1 MPVREDTRP
10 APLTHHEI
18 LAAAAPFVRAG
29 CTVDLAASDR
39 AERRIAL
46 RPAAGGD
53 GAFKLRFELASL
65 PHGRWR
71 VWRFATDAQG
81 LEARLQ
87 GECAED
93 GLAALAGRM
102 AEVFPATQFEQ
113 GEGWAVAWSL
123 RLPPAGGALPALA
136 AATLRLDGLTL
147 DMSVPAVDRIAATL
161 TLRAPGGDIAELPSD
176 LLAVLGLRWARLDR
190 TGATW
195 RSSLVLRERG
205 AARSAEA
212 QAQLRLAA
220 AHLARTL
227 AEPPAAF
234 HDGRVGARWAVTAR
248 RAVPLLAFAG
258 TIGAALA
265 VPALELP
272 PDSVWRMLIF
282 NAPPLML
289 GLLVVLRELPRVEIP
304 PLPRRPAA
312 ASWRSG
318 PGSVNQGQRRK

>member
-1 MPVREDTRP
+1 MPVREDTRT
-10 APLTHHEI
+10 APLSHHEI

-29 CTVDLAASDR
+29 CRVDLGAGDR
-39 AERRIAL
+39 AERRIVL
-46 RPAAGGD
+46 RPAAAGD
-53 GAFKLRFELASL
+53 PALALALRFELEAL
-65 PHGRWR
+65 PRERWR
-71 VWRFATDAQG
+71 VLRFATDAQG

-87 GECAED
+87 GECREQD
-93 GLAALAGRM
+93 LAALAARC
-102 AEVFPATQFEQ
+102 AEVSPALQFEQ
-113 GEGWAVAWSL
+113 GDGWAAAWSL
-123 RLPPAGGALPALA
+123 RLPAGARALPEVA

-147 DMSVPAVDRIAATL
+147 EMSVPAVDRIAATI

-190 TGATW
+190 VGATW

-205 AARSAEA
+205 PARGVEA

-234 HDGRVGARWAVTAR
+234 HDSRVGARWAVTAR
-248 RAVPLLAFAG
+248 RAVPLAAIAG
-258 TIGAALA
+258 TIAAALA
-265 VPALELP
+265 VPALDLP

-282 NAPPLML
+282 NSPPLML
-289 GLLVVLRELPRVEIP
+289 GLLVVLREMPRVELP

-312 ASWRSG
+312 ASWRNPTARSSEG
-318 PGSVNQGQRRK
+318 